1 MRLGARPDTVIE
13 WLAQL
18 NWAPVQLADTH
29 LSFQFARI
37 IMATTKAGFS
47 EAPRLSRVKPP
58 GSITDNSLLWPSHI
72 PGIAQPNAPHS

>member
-18 NWAPVQLADTH
+18 NWAPVPLADTH

-37 IMATTKAGFS
+37 IMATTKAGFF
-47 EAPRLSRVKPP
+47 EAPRLSSVKRPRP
-58 GSITDNSLLWPSHI
+58 ITDNSFSLPCRI
-72 PGIAQPNAPHS
+72 PGIAQRHPPYS